1 MLTLLT
7 RLLLLLWTVLSC
19 TRQYSRQFIVYMY
32 IERVNKQQ
40 AQANCCCQRR
50 ISVPP
55 SPTTTNLPGEL
66 CHGIIKFS
74 HVILFLSHP
83 SPILAVPCQS
93 LLILNFAQIVGFV
106 KVVTFISISCYMDL
120 SKLTKGISINC
131 YMDLSKL
138 IHGFL

>member
-1 MLTLLT
+1 
-7 RLLLLLWTVLSC
+7 
-19 TRQYSRQFIVYMY
+19 MY

-66 CHGIIKFS
+66 CHGTIKFS
-74 HVILFLSHP
+74 HIILFLTDP
-83 SPILAVPCQS
+83 SPILALPCQS

-120 SKLTKGISINC
+120 SKLTKGISINY